1 MAYMVGT
8 AGVNALNWAKL
19 KTKLFEFFRVGGG
32 LSSLLSRGEALDEMT
47 RMEMESAFGYDLK
60 DVRIHETKQAGELAR
75 GLQAEAFTIGADVF
89 TSEGKLNTLTRE
101 NRGLLAHE
109 LTHVI
114 QQTHPRP
121 VLRSSDNVSLESLR
135 IPGGK
140 ELSKTAGNAELPHLA
155 LQLAPISPFQNGGSS
170 TTEAMEAAA
179 QTAEQAVRREE
190 EGLSKSQTPAV
201 DAEEIAE
208 IVYRLMQQELLLERD
223 RVRR

>member
-1 MAYMVGT
+1 
-8 AGVNALNWAKL
+8 LNWAKL
-19 KTKLFEFFRVGGG
+19 KAKLFEFFRVGGG

-60 DVRIHETKQAGELAR
+60 NVCIHETKQAGELAR
-75 GLQAEAFTIGADVF
+75 ELQAEAFTIGADIF
-89 TSEGKLNTLTRE
+89 TAKGKLNTPTRE

-114 QQTHPRP
+114 QQTHPRSI
-121 VLRSSDNVSLESLR
+121 LHSSDNVSLENLR

-140 ELSKTAGNAELPHLA
+140 GLSDIAGNTELPHPT
-155 LQLAPISPFQNGGSS
+155 LQLAPIGPFQSGRSS
-170 TTEAMEAAA
+170 ITEDMEAAA
-179 QTAEQAVRREE
+179 QTAEQAVSREE
-190 EGLSKSQTPAV
+190 EGHTRGQTPAV

-208 IVYRLMQQELLLERD
+208 IVYRLMQQELLIERD

>member
-1 MAYMVGT
+1 MAYMVGI
-8 AGVNALNWAKL
+8 AGADALNWAKL
-19 KTKLFEFFRVGGG
+19 KAKLFKSFRVGGG
-32 LSSLLSRGEALDEMT
+32 LSSLSSRGEALDEMT
-47 RMEMESAFGYDLK
+47 RMEMESVFGYDLK
-60 DVRIHETKQAGELAR
+60 DVRIHETKKAGELAR
-75 GLQAEAFTIGADVF
+75 ELQAEAFTIGADIF
-89 TSEGKLNTLTRE
+89 TAEGKLNAPTKE

-114 QQTHPRP
+114 QQTHPRS

-140 ELSKTAGNAELPHLA
+140 GLSQIAGNAELPHPA
-155 LQLAPISPFQNGGSS
+155 LQLAPIGPFKSEGSS
-170 TTEAMEAAA
+170 ITEEMEAAA
-179 QTAEQAVRREE
+179 QTAEQAVHREE
-190 EGLSKSQTPAV
+190 EGLRRSRTPAV